1 MKKWICCILI
11 VVSWNLNAQEETLFE
26 NATTDYNNGRYED
39 AAVKYEQILENG
51 KHSAA
56 LYYNLGNTYYKLNR
70 IAPSIYFYEKA
81 LLLDPGDPEIKNN
94 LAFARNMTLDDI
106 EEIPKT
112 GLSRLLERLTGLM
125 TFDQWAYVAIVF
137 IFLFVFL
144 YITYYYLRYTTQKR
158 LAFTTSL
165 VCLFLSIFALI
176 FAYVQ
181 FNNFKA
187 EQPAIIFASEVAV
200 KSEPNTRSEEAFV
213 LHEGTKVQ
221 VLEQL
226 NEWKRIELADGST
239 GWIPQD
245 ALKVLKD
252 F

>member
-1 MKKWICCILI
+1 MLM
-11 VVSWNLNAQEETLFE
+11 VVSWNLIAQEDALFK
-26 NATTDYNNGRYED
+26 NATTDYNEGRYEE
-39 AAVKYEQILENG
+39 AAAKYEEILEGG

-70 IAPSIYFYEKA
+70 IAPSIYYYEKA
-81 LLLDPGDPEIKNN
+81 LLLDPGDPEIRNN
-94 LAFARNMTLDDI
+94 LAFAKNMTLDDI
-106 EEIPKT
+106 AEVPQT
-112 GLSRLLERLTGLM
+112 GLSRLLERTTGLM
-125 TFDQWAYVAIVF
+125 TFDQWAYLAVVF

-144 YITYYYLRYTTQKR
+144 YIAYYYLRYATQKR

-165 VCLFLSIFALI
+165 VLLFLSLFALV
-176 FAYVQ
+176 FAYIQ

-187 EQPAIIFASEVAV
+187 EQPAIIFAPEVAV
-200 KSEPNTRSEEAFV
+200 KSEPNDRSEAAFV

-226 NEWKRIELADGST
+226 NEWKRIQLADGST

-245 ALKVLKD
+245 ALRVLKD

>member
-1 MKKWICCILI
+1 MKKWICCMLM
-11 VVSWNLNAQEETLFE
+11 VVSWNLIAQEDALFK
-26 NATTDYNNGRYED
+26 NATTDYNEGRYEE
-39 AAVKYEQILENG
+39 AAAKYEEILEGG

-70 IAPSIYFYEKA
+70 IAPSIYYYEKA
-81 LLLDPGDPEIKNN
+81 LLLDPGDPEIRNN
-94 LAFARNMTLDDI
+94 LAFAKNMTLDDI
-106 EEIPKT
+106 AEVPQT
-112 GLSRLLERLTGLM
+112 GLSRLLERTTGLM
-125 TFDQWAYVAIVF
+125 TFDQWAYLAVVF

-144 YITYYYLRYTTQKR
+144 YIAYYYLRYATQKR
-158 LAFTTSL
+158 LAFITSL
-165 VCLFLSIFALI
+165 VFLFLSLFALV
-176 FAYVQ
+176 FAYIQ

-187 EQPAIIFASEVAV
+187 EQPAIIFAPEVAV
-200 KSEPNTRSEEAFV
+200 KSEPNDRSEAAFV

-226 NEWKRIELADGST
+226 NEWKRIQLADGST

-245 ALKVLKD
+245 ALRVLKD

>member
-1 MKKWICCILI
+1 MLM
-11 VVSWNLNAQEETLFE
+11 VVSWNLIAQEDALFK
-26 NATTDYNNGRYED
+26 NATTDYNEGRYEE
-39 AAVKYEQILENG
+39 AAAKYEEILEGG

-70 IAPSIYFYEKA
+70 IAPSIYYYEKA
-81 LLLDPGDPEIKNN
+81 LLLDPGDPEIRNN
-94 LAFARNMTLDDI
+94 LAFAKNMTLDDI
-106 EEIPKT
+106 TEVPQT
-112 GLSRLLERLTGLM
+112 GLSRLLERTTGLM
-125 TFDQWAYVAIVF
+125 TFDQWAYLAVVF

-144 YITYYYLRYTTQKR
+144 YIAYYYLRYATQKR
-158 LAFTTSL
+158 LAFITSL
-165 VCLFLSIFALI
+165 VFLFLSLFALV
-176 FAYVQ
+176 FAYIQ

-187 EQPAIIFASEVAV
+187 EQPAIIFAPEVAV
-200 KSEPNTRSEEAFV
+200 KSEPNDRSEAAFV

-226 NEWKRIELADGST
+226 NEWKRIQLADGST

-245 ALKVLKD
+245 ALRVLKD

>member
-1 MKKWICCILI
+1 MLM
-11 VVSWNLNAQEETLFE
+11 VVSWNLIAQEDALFK
-26 NATTDYNNGRYED
+26 NATTDYNEGRYEE
-39 AAVKYEQILENG
+39 AAAKYEEILEGG

-70 IAPSIYFYEKA
+70 IAPSIYYYEKA

-94 LAFARNMTLDDI
+94 LAFAKNMTLDDI
-106 EEIPKT
+106 AAVPQT
-112 GLSRLLERLTGLM
+112 GLSRLLERTTGLM
-125 TFDQWAYVAIVF
+125 TFDQWAYLAVVF

-144 YITYYYLRYTTQKR
+144 YIAYYYLRYATQKR
-158 LAFTTSL
+158 LAFITSL
-165 VCLFLSIFALI
+165 VFLFLSLFALV
-176 FAYVQ
+176 FAYIQ

-187 EQPAIIFASEVAV
+187 EQPAIIFAPEVAV
-200 KSEPNTRSEEAFV
+200 KSEPNDRSEAAFV

-226 NEWKRIELADGST
+226 NEWKRIQLADGST

-245 ALKVLKD
+245 ALRVLKD

>member
-1 MKKWICCILI
+1 MLL
-11 VVSWNLNAQEETLFE
+11 VVSWNLIAQDDALFE
-26 NATTDYNNGRYED
+26 KATTDYNEGRYED
-39 AAVKYEQILENG
+39 AAAKYEEILENG

-70 IAPSIYFYEKA
+70 IAPSIYYYEKA

-94 LAFARNMTLDDI
+94 LAFAKNMTLDDI
-106 EEIPKT
+106 TEVPQT
-112 GLSRLLERLTGLM
+112 GLSRLLERTTGLM
-125 TFDQWAYVAIVF
+125 TFDQWAYLAVFF

-144 YITYYYLRYTTQKR
+144 YIAYYYLRYATQKR
-158 LAFTTSL
+158 LAFITSL
-165 VCLFLSIFALI
+165 VFLFCSLSALV

-181 FNNFKA
+181 FNNFQA
-187 EQPAIIFASEVAV
+187 EQPAIIFAPEVAV
-200 KSEPNTRSEEAFV
+200 KSEPNPRSEEAFV

-245 ALKVLKD
+245 ALRVLKD